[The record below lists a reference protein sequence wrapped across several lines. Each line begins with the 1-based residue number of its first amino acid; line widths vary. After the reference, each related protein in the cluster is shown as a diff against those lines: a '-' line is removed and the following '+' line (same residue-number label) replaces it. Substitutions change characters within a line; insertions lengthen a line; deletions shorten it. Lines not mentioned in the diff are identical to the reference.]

1 MHVFLTGGSGYV
13 GRALLTRLVADGH
26 RVTALARSDAAA
38 GLVGRAGAEVVRGD
52 LTDLA
57 VLRVSAV
64 GADAVV
70 HTAVDYTDPDMGPL
84 EEKALDAMLGHGRFV
99 YTSSTLVYG
108 DTGDRRATED
118 TPVAADGVQPF
129 KVDGERR
136 VLAEGGLVL
145 RPGLVFGDG
154 GSSMIGGMLAGA
166 RESGAA
172 TYVGDGA
179 NAWSAVHVRDLV
191 ELYALVLTRPV
202 ETGVL
207 NAVAHP
213 APTMLELATAVGQ
226 VTGTPA
232 VSIPVERARE
242 TMGPFAD
249 QLTRPL
255 VADSSRATALVGW
268 RPQGPGLLEDVTTGS
283 YAAR

>member
-1 MHVFLTGGSGYV
+1 M
-13 GRALLTRLVADGH
+13 
-26 RVTALARSDAAA
+26 
-38 GLVGRAGAEVVRGD
+38 
-52 LTDLA
+52 
-57 VLRVSAV
+57 
-64 GADAVV
+64 

-84 EEKALDAMLGHGRFV
+84 EEKALDALLGHGRVV

-118 TPVAADGVQPF
+118 APVAADGVQPF

-166 RESGAA
+166 RESGTS

-179 NAWSAVHVRDLV
+179 NAWSAVHVGDLV
-191 ELYALVLTRPV
+191 ELYALVLARPLEGV
-202 ETGVL
+202 VL

-213 APTMLELATAVGQ
+213 APTMLELATAVGEA
-226 VTGTPA
+226 TGTPA
-232 VSIPVERARE
+232 VSVPVERARE
-242 TMGPFAD
+242 TMGAFAD
-249 QLTRPL
+249 QLTRSL
-255 VADSSRATALVGW
+255 VVDSSRATALVGW
-268 RPQGPGLLEDVTTGS
+268 RPQGPGLLEDITTGS
-283 YAAR
+283 YAAL